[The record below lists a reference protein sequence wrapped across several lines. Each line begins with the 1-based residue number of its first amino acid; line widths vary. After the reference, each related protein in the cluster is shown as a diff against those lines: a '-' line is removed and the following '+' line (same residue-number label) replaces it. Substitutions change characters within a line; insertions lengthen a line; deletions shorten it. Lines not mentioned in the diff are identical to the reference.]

1 MLHVLLREDFEQWES
16 LIAGYEQQALS
27 LKVPRENSTT
37 TLSEFNSR
45 LDELFTKAS
54 FDFNRARV
62 NKDVMNRFIK
72 TVSDDYYEGAND
84 KIRKAAAL
92 RMIQNYPTPEFY
104 IAQYGVMNINLFEL
118 QYRFDKYYYTM
129 EAVMKSLDAKASSR
143 ITTNS
148 LLKLESA
155 TIN

>member
-1 MLHVLLREDFEQWES
+1 MLHILLREDFEQWES
-16 LIAGYEQQALS
+16 LIADYERQALS

-37 TLSEFNSR
+37 TLSEFNAR
-45 LDELFTKAS
+45 LDELFTRAS
-54 FDFNRARV
+54 FDFNRARI

-84 KIRKAAAL
+84 KIRKAASL
-92 RMIQNYPTPEFY
+92 RMIQNYPTPDFY
-104 IAQYGVMNINLFEL
+104 ISEYGVENINLYEL